1 MKTFIIGATEY
12 QPIRHPEINGE
23 SYVLA
28 KPIRK
33 IRNGRWHKISGRKP
47 VLIKLSEL
55 EEYQKR

>member
-12 QPIRHPEINGE
+12 QPLSHPEINGE

-33 IRNGRWHKISGRKP
+33 IRNGQWRRIYGRKP

-55 EEYQKR
+55 EEYQKQ